1 MLAVKRLPFVTGDS
15 AVLGKTNN
23 FYEAC
28 GVFFYF
34 KTDKLGIAVTST
46 PQKNKVIKL
55 AMGDV
60 SVPGKSGQQ
69 FPSAHESYSLAV
81 DADKNAITI
90 TGQSLPMIHSEK
102 IKRHSFWRVP
112 C

>member
-1 MLAVKRLPFVTGDS
+1 MIFMKHRE
-15 AVLGKTNN
+15 
-23 FYEAC
+23 Y
-28 GVFFYF
+28 FFYF
-34 KTDKLGIAVTST
+34 KTDKLGITVTSK

-55 AMGDV
+55 VMGDI

-69 FPSAHESYSLAV
+69 FPSANESYSLEV

-90 TGQSLPMIHSEK
+90 TGQSPPMIHSQK
-102 IKRHSFWRVP
+102 IKRHSFWPVP

>member
-1 MLAVKRLPFVTGDS
+1 MIFMKHVE
-15 AVLGKTNN
+15 
-23 FYEAC
+23 Y
-28 GVFFYF
+28 FFYF
-34 KTDKLGIAVTST
+34 KTDKLGITVTST

-55 AMGDV
+55 VMGDV

-69 FPSAHESYSLAV
+69 FPSAHESYSLEV

>member
-1 MLAVKRLPFVTGDS
+1 MKHVE
-15 AVLGKTNN
+15 
-23 FYEAC
+23 Y
-28 GVFFYF
+28 FFYF
-34 KTDKLGIAVTST
+34 KTDKLGITVTST

-55 AMGDV
+55 VMGDV

-69 FPSAHESYSLAV
+69 FPSAHESYSLEV

-102 IKRHSFWRVP
+102 IISHSFWRVP

>member
-1 MLAVKRLPFVTGDS
+1 MTQLFKARQIIFTKHVE
-15 AVLGKTNN
+15 
-23 FYEAC
+23 Y
-28 GVFFYF
+28 FFHF
-34 KTDKLGIAVTST
+34 QTDKLGITVTST

-55 AMGDV
+55 VMGDV

-69 FPSAHESYSLAV
+69 FPSAHESYSLEV

-102 IKRHSFWRVP
+102 IKSHSFWRVP

>member
-1 MLAVKRLPFVTGDS
+1 MSDDS
-15 AVLGKTNN
+15 AVLGKTND
-23 FYEAC
+23 FYEAQ

-34 KTDKLGIAVTST
+34 KTDKLGITVTST
-46 PQKNKVIKL
+46 PQKSKVIKL
-55 AMGDV
+55 MMGDV

-69 FPSAHESYSLAV
+69 FPSAHESYSLEV

-90 TGQSLPMIHSEK
+90 TGQSLPVILSEK

>member
-1 MLAVKRLPFVTGDS
+1 ME
-15 AVLGKTNN
+15 
-23 FYEAC
+23 Y
-28 GVFFYF
+28 FFHF
-34 KTDKLGIAVTST
+34 KTDKLGITVTST

-55 AMGDV
+55 VMGDV

-69 FPSAHESYSLAV
+69 FPSAHESYSLEV

-90 TGQSLPMIHSEK
+90 TGQSLSMIHSEK